1 MNYFQCERDV
11 ITLISGLL
19 CIISLLPIIPT
30 SISAFLPDLFEIFN
44 YVTSQ
49 CHDNGLTECQI
60 TYLQYGLYMLFNR
73 LYGMYPCNFM
83 DFIRNEY
90 AKREKKDPIYN
101 HTIRNLLDT
110 VKIHPNLI
118 TSTKSAE
125 LNPHHWK
132 KMEPHDVVVEC
143 AKYSIDSEKSS
154 SNFLDYPSPVKP
166 LEYTTSL
173 MGDLTQI
180 PAHNYL
186 ASAKSVENRFE
197 SLWSPSLII
206 QATPPPTANLPNTP
220 TPTPIPNYNLT
231 SANSFQ
237 PMVDSSPPQLIEAAI
252 EATPETT
259 PNKPELRNAFR
270 TYPNNNNSNN
280 NSNARNIWPKATFST
295 QPANVIAR
303 NSSMPSSPLK
313 KTSSDSTMLHREHH
327 PQYPNLDLASNK
339 KLMRI
344 MSDRHEQGSSSVS
357 GGDVV
362 NVSREDQEVNDI
374 NSFNASASVS
384 TDIQD
389 PFATKPMEY
398 EEESTSSDGTDEN
411 DDNDVTPPLYDRSL
425 YQRVDYVRRVK
436 RLRMYSHC
444 IFSAGTSPADSVN
457 YMPRI
462 PKSNRLKRYNS
473 WPNLRTADTIIN
485 SSKMEKKNESEHQ
498 QSSSVGSSSNEAVS
512 AVSHFIEKKPAQNGA
527 NGANIFKQIK
537 EDLIT
542 KPLEV
547 VQKMSSSTQTVE
559 YWPSAY
565 EAMFY
570 TIFGE
575 EMRRKHEETT
585 TILSTTTT
593 TTTVTKSC
601 DTTNSNLSPNEMI
614 DKYIQTSLKRKSSN
628 DYRDHIELLS
638 IQLQF
643 EKHRREIHAER
654 NRRLLGKSR
663 QIKGLEQSNS
673 TLQNQVQGLAA
684 EIQSLNRASA
694 ENRSHHQMQIKS
706 LDERS
711 NFYAKKLAEEVEKNK
726 QLQREKDLLQMKL
739 DEESHLRKK
748 ALCKNDLLFAENFD
762 LKNLYEGA
770 NVEAERGKMY
780 REQLKKLESELIIF
794 NEARLKCQQQM
805 EELEG
810 KRAGNIE
817 LEYIV
822 QSYSQ
827 EIQDTKRM
835 LEIKTS
841 QIDGYKARLGDYEQQ
856 IQKKDVSI
864 TDQKRLL
871 KSIKDAHEEKF
882 KVNFINCYII
892 NLSSFN

>member
-1 MNYFQCERDV
+1 
-11 ITLISGLL
+11 
-19 CIISLLPIIPT
+19 
-30 SISAFLPDLFEIFN
+30 
-44 YVTSQ
+44 
-49 CHDNGLTECQI
+49 
-60 TYLQYGLYMLFNR
+60 MLFNR

-154 SNFLDYPSPVKP
+154 NFLDYPSPVKP

-220 TPTPIPNYNLT
+220 TPTPIPNYANLS
-231 SANSFQ
+231 SANTFQ
-237 PMVDSSPPQLIEAAI
+237 PMMVDSSPPQLIEAAI

-270 TYPNNNNSNN
+270 AYPNNNNSQA
-280 NSNARNIWPKATFST
+280 ARNIWPKSTLST
-295 QPANVIAR
+295 QPANLIAR

-313 KTSSDSTMLHREHH
+313 KTSSDSTIMQQREHH

-344 MSDRHEQGSSSVS
+344 LSDRQEQGGSSAVS
-357 GGDVV
+357 DVV

-374 NSFNASASVS
+374 NSFNASTNVS
-384 TDIQD
+384 SDIID

-398 EEESTSSDGTDEN
+398 EEESTSSDGT

-473 WPNLRTADTIIN
+473 WPNLRSADTIIN

-512 AVSHFIEKKPAQNGA
+512 AVSHFIEKKPPQNGA
-527 NGANIFKQIK
+527 SGANIYKKIK
-537 EDLIT
+537 EDLKT

-547 VQKMSSSTQTVE
+547 VQKMTSSTQTVE

-585 TILSTTTT
+585 TVLSTTTT
-593 TTTVTKSC
+593 TTTTSVTKSC

-694 ENRSHHQMQIKS
+694 ENRSHHQMHIKS

-711 NFYAKKLAEEVEKNK
+711 NFYAKKLAEEVEKSK
-726 QLQREKDLLQMKL
+726 QLQRDKDLLQMKL
-739 DEESHLRKK
+739 DEESTMRKK
-748 ALCKNDLLFAENFD
+748 ALCRIDTLCAENFD
-762 LKNLYEGA
+762 LKNLYEDA
-770 NVEAERGKMY
+770 HVEAERGKQC

-805 EELEG
+805 EELEA

-817 LEYIV
+817 LEYII

-827 EIQDTKRM
+827 ELQDMKRM

-841 QIDGYKARLGDYEQQ
+841 QIDGFKARLSDYEQQ

-882 KVNFINCYII
+882 KVN
-892 NLSSFN
+892 

>member
-1 MNYFQCERDV
+1 
-11 ITLISGLL
+11 
-19 CIISLLPIIPT
+19 
-30 SISAFLPDLFEIFN
+30 
-44 YVTSQ
+44 
-49 CHDNGLTECQI
+49 
-60 TYLQYGLYMLFNR
+60 
-73 LYGMYPCNFM
+73 MYPCNFM

-132 KMEPHDVVVEC
+132 KMEPHDVVVLC

-154 SNFLDYPSPVKP
+154 TSFLDYPSPVKP

-173 MGDLTQI
+173 MGDLTQL
-180 PAHNYL
+180 PVKNYV

-220 TPTPIPNYNLT
+220 TPTPIPNFNLPLT
-231 SANSFQ
+231 SANTFQ
-237 PMVDSSPPQLIEAAI
+237 PMMVDSSPPQLIEAAI

-259 PNKPELRNAFR
+259 PNKPELRAAFR
-270 TYPNNNNSNN
+270 TYPSNSAA
-280 NSNARNIWPKATFST
+280 ARNIWPKSTFSN
-295 QPANVIAR
+295 QPIVTTVPSASTTTIR
-303 NSSMPSSPLK
+303 NASMPSSPLK
-313 KTSSDSTMLHREHH
+313 RDNSSKIVPSTAS
-327 PQYPNLDLASNK
+327 PPTLDLASNK

-344 MSDRHEQGSSSVS
+344 LSDRQENVTAPSSDLMNISS
-357 GGDVV
+357 
-362 NVSREDQEVNDI
+362 EDQEVNDI
-374 NSFNASASVS
+374 NSLNS
-384 TDIQD
+384 TEIKD
-389 PFATKPMEY
+389 PFAVVAKSQMDY
-398 EEESTSSDGTDEN
+398 EQEDDSTSSDGT

-425 YQRVDYVRRVK
+425 YQRIDYVRRVK

-444 IFSAGTSPADSVN
+444 IFSAGTSPNDSVN

-473 WPNLRTADTIIN
+473 WPNLRSADTIIN
-485 SSKMEKKNESEHQ
+485 SSKMEKKNE

-512 AVSHFIEKKPAQNGA
+512 AVSHFIEKKNGA
-527 NGANIFKQIK
+527 NVFMKKIR
-537 EDLIT
+537 EDLKT

-547 VQKMSSSTQTVE
+547 VQKVSNSTQTVE

-575 EMRRKHEETT
+575 EMRRKQHEETT
-585 TILSTTTT
+585 TITTTT
-593 TTTVTKSC
+593 TTTVTKSS
-601 DTTNSNLSPNEMI
+601 TTTESSTLSPNEMI

-663 QIKGLEQSNS
+663 QIKGLEQSNA
-673 TLQNQVQGLAA
+673 TLMDQVQRLAA

-694 ENRSHHQMQIKS
+694 ENRGHHQMHIKN
-706 LDERS
+706 LEERS
-711 NFYAKKLAEEVEKNK
+711 NFYAKKHAEEVEKNK
-726 QLQREKDLLQMKL
+726 QLQRDKDLLQMQL
-739 DEESHLRKK
+739 DDELAMKK
-748 ALCKNDLLFAENFD
+748 QALCKIDTLCAENFD
-762 LKNLYEGA
+762 LKNLYEDA
-770 NVEAERGKMY
+770 RIEAERGKQC
-780 REQLKKLESELIIF
+780 REHLHKLEAELIIF

-805 EELEG
+805 EELEA
-810 KRAGNIE
+810 KRAVNIE
-817 LEYIV
+817 LKYIS
-822 QSYSQ
+822 QGYSQ
-827 EIQDTKRM
+827 ELQDMKRM

-841 QIDGYKARLGDYEQQ
+841 QIDGFKARLGDYEQQ
-856 IQKKDVSI
+856 IQKKDASI
-864 TDQKRLL
+864 TEQKRLI
-871 KSIKDAHEEKF
+871 KNIKDAYEEKF
-882 KVNFINCYII
+882 KVN
-892 NLSSFN
+892 